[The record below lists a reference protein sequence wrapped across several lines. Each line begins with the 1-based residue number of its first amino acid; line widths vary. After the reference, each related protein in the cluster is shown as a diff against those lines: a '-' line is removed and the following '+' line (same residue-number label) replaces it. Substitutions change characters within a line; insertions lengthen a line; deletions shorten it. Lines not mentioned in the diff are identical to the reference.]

1 MNTPRRLMFLQAFSS
16 DAESHLAFLFSR
28 KKFWM
33 PVPVHYHLKPSF
45 YSYLKKTSSMAITVY
60 NAWANY
66 MYVA

>member
-16 DAESHLAFLFSR
+16 DAESHLAFILAGRNFECLFLFTITFLFLSQ
-28 KKFWM
+28 KD
-33 PVPVHYHLKPSF
+33 
-45 YSYLKKTSSMAITVY
+45 SMAITVY